1 MLVVVPAV
9 SDTLM
14 QKLKTSEVFVPGG
27 LPQYTYVPRA
37 ARNLEERLSATKDN
51 LCKLVTLTGTTKS
64 GKTVLASRV
73 FPKERSVWVDGGTV
87 SAEDDLWNF
96 ILDNLGGYTDLSTD
110 QSKQIT
116 ATLGGEFGAD
126 AGLPLFAH
134 AKAKL
139 AAGGSQTRVGSQSQS
154 RSLSPRSAAIAQLR
168 KTRRPL
174 VIDDFHYL
182 NRPFQGNI
190 VRALKPLVFEGV
202 PVVLIAIPH
211 RKYDA
216 VKVEREM
223 TGRLEPIMIPAW
235 EKDELLA
242 IPTEGFRLLNVRA
255 EDALKLQLAAEAYGS
270 PHLMQEF
277 CRELSR
283 ANGVQET
290 AESPTNIQRIDSSL
304 FRKVAEGTGKVV
316 FDKLATGPRQR
327 TDRIDRQLKDGA
339 KVDIYRAVLLA
350 LAHLRPGLDTITYEQ
365 IRSALRDLL
374 VTNVPQGH
382 EVTRVLEKMSEIASS
397 DEASTPVL
405 DWEREEQKLHI
416 TDPFFAFFLKWGM
429 GEAQQGAPPNGGPAM
444 RPDNSGV
451 SGGPPSVS

>member
-1 MLVVVPAV
+1 
-9 SDTLM
+9 M
-14 QKLKTSEVFVPGG
+14 QKLRTSEVFVPGG
-27 LPQYTYVPRA
+27 LPQYTYVSRA
-37 ARNLEERLSATKDN
+37 ARNLEERLAAARDN

-73 FPKERSVWVDGGTV
+73 FPKDGSVWVDGGTV

-96 ILDNLGGYTDLSTD
+96 ILENIGGYTDLSTGRSR
-110 QSKQIT
+110 QTTS
-116 ATLGGEFGAD
+116 TLGGEFQAT

-134 AKAKL
+134 ANAKL
-139 AAGGSQTRVGSQSQS
+139 AAGGSHTRTGSQSES

-223 TGRLEPIMIPAW
+223 TGRLEPITIPPW
-235 EKDELLA
+235 EIDELLA
-242 IPTEGFRLLNVRA
+242 IPTEGFRLLNIRA
-255 EDALKLQLAAEAYGS
+255 DDDIKSHLAAEAYGS

-283 ANGVQET
+283 ANNVQET
-290 AESPTNIQRIDSSL
+290 AESPISILRIDSSL

-327 TDRIDRQLKDGA
+327 TDRIDRQLKDGE

-350 LAHLRPGLDTITYEQ
+350 LAHLRPGLDTISYEQ
-365 IRSALRDLL
+365 IRSALRELL

-429 GEAQQGAPPNGGPAM
+429 TETKQGAAPNAGPATPPANPGGTPGGP
-444 RPDNSGV
+444 
-451 SGGPPSVS
+451 